1 MHCYSDECF
10 LQHKDISVLKYTY
23 NKRSL
28 EHKHDFFE
36 IAYVEKGEG
45 YHIVNGREYKIT
57 EGDYIF
63 VDTTMLHCYDGN
75 VKIVN
80 LIFKPKFLDKKCR
93 NVKSIREL
101 YNIIGVDMRCGIIQQ
116 ETLYQAYHDDG
127 SIINK
132 IAEIESEINE
142 KQPGFEE
149 YTKLVLRQ
157 IIIQMMRNICLRT
170 EQDTAGNPV
179 KYIEKYIYEHY
190 DEDISLSKICDE
202 LGYSLTYISRLF
214 KQKTSYTFI
223 EYLQSTR
230 VQMACHLFTNY
241 PHLTVYEVS
250 EKVGYTD
257 LKYFSYIFKK
267 YIGVTPS
274 KFRKQ

>member
-23 NKRSL
+23 TKKTR
-28 EHKHDFFE
+28 EHRHDFFE
-36 IAYVEKGEG
+36 IAYVEDGEG

-57 EGDYIF
+57 KGDYIF
-63 VDTTMLHCYDGN
+63 IDTTVSHCYDGN

-80 LIFKPKFLDKKCR
+80 LIFKPRFLDKMCR
-93 NVKSIREL
+93 NIKSIKEL
-101 YNIIGVDMRCGIIQQ
+101 YNIIGVDIRYGIMQHNS
-116 ETLYQAYHDDG
+116 LYQAYQDDG

-132 IAEIESEINE
+132 ILEIETEINK

-149 YTKLVLRQ
+149 YIKLVLRQ
-157 IIIQMMRNICLRT
+157 IIIQTKRNICLDSAVDI
-170 EQDTAGNPV
+170 EENPV

-202 LGYSLTYISRLF
+202 LGYSMTYISRLF

-223 EYLQSTR
+223 QYLQSTR
-230 VQMACHLFTNY
+230 MQMACHLFTNY
-241 PHLTVYEVS
+241 KNLTVYEVA

-257 LKYFSYIFKK
+257 LKYFNLVFKK
-267 YIGVTPS
+267 YIGVTPY
-274 KFRKQ
+274 KYRR